1 MNLVRVPEFWVL
13 AWHTAGPPWR
23 MRLSLRGPCQGF
35 QVPCHVPCP
44 AHYSLIAMTTTFQG
58 MSGVRS
64 RSRPQR
70 EVVLLA
76 SSSSAGI
83 LARAWPL
90 HTNTAH
96 SSVLGGVVSSQRRFM
111 LPASGRT
118 SQKTSAP
125 SPQPYLYK
133 ASAGTWGVRCTLRR
147 PVQSLRTA
155 SPTATSAA
163 GFHRASCCR
172 KRKTIWI
179 FCWAL
184 RRPQLQPSSGS

>member
-70 EVVLLA
+70 EAVLLA

-83 LARAWPL
+83 LATHR
-90 HTNTAH
+90 TNTAH
-96 SSVLGGVVSSQRRFM
+96 SSVLGGVVSQRRFM

-133 ASAGTWGVRCTLRR
+133 ISAGTWGVHCTLRR
-147 PVQSLRTA
+147 PDQSLRTA

-184 RRPQLQPSSGS
+184 RLPQLQSSSGS